1 MDKNRKLRNA
11 MKSGKPK
18 QMIVY
23 LCGKCGFEFGRTELH
38 TPICSY
44 CQAKSG
50 FTIVKK
56 QKLTPSA
63 IAERLKAS
71 TDNMMSALMGAYQT
85 RPKEIDEK
93 ELLKVMQKAK
103 KFTQKIQ
110 KLKLKK
116 TLNKP

>member
-1 MDKNRKLRNA
+1 
-11 MKSGKPK
+11 
-18 QMIVY
+18 
-23 LCGKCGFEFGRTELH
+23 
-38 TPICSY
+38 
-44 CQAKSG
+44 
-50 FTIVKK
+50 
-56 QKLTPSA
+56 
-63 IAERLKAS
+63 
-71 TDNMMSALMGAYQT
+71 MMSALMGAYQT

>member
-1 MDKNRKLRNA
+1 MDKNRKLRQA
-11 MKSGKPK
+11 MKPGKPK

-23 LCGKCGFEFGRTELH
+23 LCGKCGFKFGRTELH
-38 TPICSY
+38 TPVCSY

-63 IAERLKAS
+63 IAERLKES
-71 TDNMMSALMGAYQT
+71 TDNMMNALMGAYHT

-93 ELLKVMQKAK
+93 ELLKIMQKAK

-110 KLKLKK
+110 NLKLKK
-116 TLNKP
+116 TLKK

>member
-1 MDKNRKLRNA
+1 
-11 MKSGKPK
+11 MKPGKPK

-23 LCGKCGFEFGRTELH
+23 LCGNCGFRFGRTELH

-56 QKLTPSA
+56 QKLTPTA
-63 IAERLKAS
+63 IAERLKES
-71 TDNMMSALMGAYQT
+71 TDNMMRALLGAYQT

-103 KFTQKIQ
+103 NFTKKVQS
-110 KLKLKK
+110 LKLKK
-116 TLNKP
+116 PSKK